1 MLASVVLAFAIGLRI
16 HKDSQPPTK
25 EWVEEYR
32 RGLSAKLPA
41 EKADC
46 VRSKMSGIENRH
58 AKRFEVKQEVQSI
71 RASCAGDMG

>member
-46 VRSKMSGIENRH
+46 IKSKTDGIEARH
-58 AKRFEVKQEVQSI
+58 AKRLDVKDEIKSI
-71 RASCAGDMG
+71 RAQCSKLSS